1 MNTKHIDTGALGA
14 TLAAQGHGQLA
25 QDVLAQVQAQEA
37 QRRAAQMA
45 QQDAALARLDT
56 SQARAPSRLRATP
69 RHQAGHSPTRTVGM
83 TLLVLGSVPIAAFAR
98 ALTHAFASP
107 QAFFASGD
115 QRYFWGFAAVA
126 YLVGWT
132 GPMWLH
138 ARFLLQRRGS
148 LSQDFGKSLQ
158 VAAAGVAVAL
168 VVAWLGRAQLLAALG
183 TAPYASASPLAL
195 LLTALGILPG
205 VYGANAAVRMSM
217 DFKYKRSP
225 LTTTAVVE
233 QTTWDSPT
241 YFNSNNDLDMMSP
254 WYQAFRDH

>member
-56 SQARAPSRLRATP
+56 SQARAPSRPRATP
-69 RHQAGHSPTRTVGM
+69 RHRAGHFPTRTVGM

-126 YLVGWT
+126 YLVAWT
-132 GPMWLH
+132 GPMYLH
-138 ARFLLQRRGS
+138 ARFLLRRRDS
-148 LSQDFGKSLQ
+148 FSPDFWQSLQ
-158 VAAAGVAVAL
+158 VGAAGVAIAL
-168 VVAWLGRAQLLAALG
+168 AVAWLGRAELLAVLG
-183 TAPYASASPLAL
+183 VAPYASASGAKL
-195 LLTALGILPG
+195 LLTVSGILPCMWF
-205 VYGANAAVRMSM
+205 ANSAVRMSM
-217 DFKYKRSP
+217 DDRYTRAVIRDTTGPFKWQDPEPYEPIKNLEGLFDFD
-225 LTTTAVVE
+225 LTARVIK
-233 QTTWDSPT
+233 D
-241 YFNSNNDLDMMSP
+241 
-254 WYQAFRDH
+254 